1 MSRKTVA
8 TDRAPAA
15 IGPYSQGI
23 VTGNLVFTA
32 GQGGVIPGTNTVAE
46 GVEAQTR
53 QCLENIQAI
62 LQAAGT
68 SMDRV
73 VKTTVYLADI
83 NDFGRMN
90 GVYAEFFP
98 SAPPARTTIQ
108 AAGLPLGLLV
118 EIEAIAEIG

>member
-1 MSRKTVA
+1 MARRVVA

-32 GQGGVIPGTNTVAE
+32 GQGGVIPGTKTVVE

-53 QCLENIQAI
+53 QVMENIKAI
-62 LQAAGT
+62 LETAGT

-73 VKTTVYLADI
+73 VKTTVYLADMA
-83 NDFGRMN
+83 DFAKMTA
-90 GVYAEFFP
+90 VYAPFFP
-98 SAPPARTTIQ
+98 ADPPARTTIQ

>member
-1 MSRKTVA
+1 MTRKTVA
-8 TDRAPAA
+8 TDRAPSA

-32 GQGGVIPGTNTVAE
+32 GQGGVIPGTKTVVE
-46 GVEAQTR
+46 GVEGQTR